1 MRMQLMDKKSRF
13 EDFEK
18 EYRDSKAYLHRA
30 RQFKEE
36 GRDHEVVFNVA
47 SLALERYLVALCYL
61 HDLEP
66 FNHNYGCLMD
76 TVAMCI
82 EMPEELDRDI
92 RSLDVIFD
100 ICSLD
105 DYHHGEPEPEDADR
119 VLSLCEAVEGLFD
132 SERIEAARA
141 AAEAE

>member
-1 MRMQLMDKKSRF
+1 
-13 EDFEK
+13 
-18 EYRDSKAYLHRA
+18 
-30 RQFKEE
+30 
-36 GRDHEVVFNVA
+36 
-47 SLALERYLVALCYL
+47 
-61 HDLEP
+61 
-66 FNHNYGCLMD
+66 MD

-82 EMPEELDRDI
+82 EVPAELDKEI

-119 VLSLCEAVEGLFD
+119 VLSLCGAVEGLFD
-132 SERIEAARA
+132 SVKIAEARE